1 MTSVPLE
8 ITIPCA
14 NVFRNIGDTAQPKN
28 LQQKNT
34 PVMLVIIYMSKLD

>member
-1 MTSVPLE
+1 MTSLPLE

-28 LQQKNT
+28 LQQK
-34 PVMLVIIYMSKLD
+34 VRL

>member
-14 NVFRNIGDTAQPKN
+14 NVFRNIGDTVQPKN
-28 LQQKNT
+28 LQQK
-34 PVMLVIIYMSKLD
+34 VRL